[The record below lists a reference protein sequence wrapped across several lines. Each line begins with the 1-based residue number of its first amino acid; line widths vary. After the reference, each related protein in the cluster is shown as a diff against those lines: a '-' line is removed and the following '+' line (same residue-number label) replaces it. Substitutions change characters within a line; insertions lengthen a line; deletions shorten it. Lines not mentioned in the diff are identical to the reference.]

1 MVKPPPLPRGDDQTD
16 PVIGGLSGDVTSP
29 AYARQLR
36 GRAEIIEK
44 AVPENT
50 KRAYESDWRSYDA
63 WCQALDIDPSS
74 PSVEYLSTYLSA
86 MAMGQTP
93 TRRVYSVATIERHLA
108 AIVMR
113 YRLAGHPID
122 TRDPQITM
130 TMRGIRRSFMKA
142 PARKRP
148 LLTEDLL
155 KIIGQLDLKRLNG
168 IQDRAILLMGFAG
181 GLRRSEIVGLN
192 VREEEG
198 RIVDPNY
205 KGWVEV
211 HPEGLLLVLRSKG
224 DVVRTVAIGKS
235 GTNTCPVAAYL
246 TWVAMAKIHAGPVF
260 RTMGRGGRV
269 TADRL
274 PPLYV
279 TRLVKRCVTKAGVE
293 GVDLDGDVA
302 AAFGAHSLRAGLAT
316 SANAPDK
323 AIQAHLG
330 HASPEMTQRYIRHRD
345 AFRINMTKKAG
356 L

>member
-1 MVKPPPLPRGDDQTD
+1 MVKPPPLPRVQSVAANGGREGD
-16 PVIGGLSGDVTSP
+16 LTSP

-36 GRAEIIEK
+36 GRAEIIER

-50 KRAYESDWRSYDA
+50 KRAYESDWRSYEA
-63 WCQALDIDPSS
+63 WCDALGIDPSV
-74 PSVEYLSTYLSA
+74 PSVEYVSTYLSA
-86 MAMGQTP
+86 MSMGETP
-93 TRRVYSVATIERHLA
+93 TRRVYAVATIERHLA

-113 YRLAGHPID
+113 YRLAGCPFD

-148 LLTEDLL
+148 LLTADLL
-155 KIIGQLDLKRLNG
+155 KIIGQIDLEGLNG
-168 IQDRAILLMGFAG
+168 LQDRAILLVGFAG

-192 VREEEG
+192 VREEGG
-198 RIVDPNY
+198 RIVDPHY

-235 GTNTCPVAAYL
+235 RTNTCPVMAYL
-246 TWVAMAKIHAGPVF
+246 TWVEMAKIHAGPVF

-279 TRLVKRCVTKAGVE
+279 TRLVKRCVVRAGVE
-293 GVDLDGDVA
+293 GINLEGDMA
-302 AAFGAHSLRAGLAT
+302 AEFGAHSLRAGLAT
-316 SANAPDK
+316 SAAAPDK

-345 AFRINMTKKAG
+345 AFRVNMTKKAG